1 MGLSVPKIIQ
11 HQYHMN
17 ECGQRSDRTKIQG
30 KSKAPEKKLS
40 QRHSVHHKSYL
51 DWPGIEYRCPMCV
64 ASD

>member
-1 MGLSVPKIIQ
+1 
-11 HQYHMN
+11 MN
-17 ECGQRSDRTKIQG
+17 VDGEVTEWILQG

-51 DWPGIEYRCPMCV
+51 DWPGIEHRCPICV